1 MIPKIIHFVWFNG
14 EDFPPLI
21 QSCMASW
28 RKHCPDYQLR
38 HWTMADARAI
48 DNVFL
53 QEALDHQKWAF
64 AADFMRF
71 YAVYH
76 EGGIYL
82 DTDVELYLN
91 SAA

>member
-53 QEALDHQKWAF
+53 QEASGHLQQTLCVSMQYIMKEE
-64 AADFMRF
+64 
-71 YAVYH
+71 Y
-76 EGGIYL
+76 I
-82 DTDVELYLN
+82 
-91 SAA
+91 